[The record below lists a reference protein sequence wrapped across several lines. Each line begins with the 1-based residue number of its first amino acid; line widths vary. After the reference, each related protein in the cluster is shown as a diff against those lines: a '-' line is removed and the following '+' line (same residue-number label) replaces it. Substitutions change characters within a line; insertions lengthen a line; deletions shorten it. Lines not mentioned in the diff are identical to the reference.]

1 MEVTRELMNHP
12 FVLTDYLRD
21 YDVGALLRSGGTTD
35 SLLNIFDV
43 KKAKVLDNV
52 MDVSICQKREGDD
65 PVKFE
70 WPFGGETLRFMMVG
84 HVSFIMKTGMVPHP
98 FRVEGWSDFPESLKA
113 LVFHGTIVSS
123 LKGIERLQNL
133 EELTLN
139 GAVRRPFHLE
149 EHGVLRLL
157 KLPKLRTLGVSY
169 DGEHKRQHDAL
180 SIVKKHLELKDIVAC
195 QSELLDAGLEEYA
208 KL

>member
-1 MEVTRELMNHP
+1 MNHP

-21 YDVGALLRSGGTTD
+21 YEVNAMLKNGELMK

-43 KKAKVLDNV
+43 KSARLLDDVVKVN
-52 MDVSICQKREGDD
+52 ICQKLDGNE

-70 WPFGGETLRFMMVG
+70 WPFGGAKLEVMSVG
-84 HVSFIMKTGMVPHP
+84 LISFIMKTGMVPRQ
-98 FRVEGWSDFPESLKA
+98 FRVEGWSDFPESLHR

-123 LKGIERLQNL
+123 LKGIERLQSL
-133 EELTLN
+133 EELILN
-139 GAVRRPFHLE
+139 GAVRRPFQLE
-149 EHGVLRLL
+149 ELGVLRLL
-157 KLPKLRTLGVSY
+157 KLPKLKMLGVSY
-169 DGEHKRQHDAL
+169 DGEYKRQHDAL

-195 QSELLDAGLEEYA
+195 QSELIDAGLEEYA